1 METIKRCVWCVKKHR
16 MDEQGNA
23 IPGPAEDK
31 DYAFFSDGVCKIA
44 EEKLNKELDND
55 MGRNSGEHQDGHTDK

>member
-1 METIKRCVWCVKKHR
+1 